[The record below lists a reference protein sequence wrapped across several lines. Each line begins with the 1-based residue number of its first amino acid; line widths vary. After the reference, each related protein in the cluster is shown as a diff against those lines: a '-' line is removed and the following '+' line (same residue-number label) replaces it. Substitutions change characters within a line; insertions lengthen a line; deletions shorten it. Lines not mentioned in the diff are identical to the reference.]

1 MFLMSVMLMVLIIM
15 IRHDAARQSE
25 MIPLVGVKLK
35 KKKKKTILFM
45 YIYMVR
51 MEKQQIWF

>member
-25 MIPLVGVKLK
+25 MIPLVGVKF
-35 KKKKKTILFM
+35 KKKKTILFM

-51 MEKQQIWF
+51 MEKQQI

>member
-25 MIPLVGVKLK
+25 MIPLVGVKFK
-35 KKKKKTILFM
+35 KKKNRSYLCIF
-45 YIYMVR
+45 
-51 MEKQQIWF
+51 IW

>member
-25 MIPLVGVKLK
+25 MIPLVGVKFK
-35 KKKKKTILFM
+35 KKKNKQILFM

-51 MEKQQIWF
+51 MEKQQI

>member
-1 MFLMSVMLMVLIIM
+1 M
-15 IRHDAARQSE
+15 IVPAAWQSE

-35 KKKKKTILFM
+35 KKKIQILFM

-51 MEKQQIWF
+51 MKNSKYDSNL